1 MLTNSYHSDKVILLD
16 NKMRFIYLPVKEY
29 SQYKVILHGR
39 FHMLTHDNTCHD
51 NFENKGQTKN
61 APKINLS
68 GSAMITVQL
77 KVYKKFE

>member
-1 MLTNSYHSDKVILLD
+1 
-16 NKMRFIYLPVKEY
+16 MRFIYLPVKEY

-51 NFENKGQTKN
+51 KLNLNNFKNKGQTKN